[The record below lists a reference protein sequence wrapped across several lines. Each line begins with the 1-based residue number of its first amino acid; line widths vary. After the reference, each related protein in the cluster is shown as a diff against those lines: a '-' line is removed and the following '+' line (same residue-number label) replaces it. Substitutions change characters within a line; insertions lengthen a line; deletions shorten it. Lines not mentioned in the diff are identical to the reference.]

1 MNARQSATV
10 SAPQIALIHVLAKQ
24 AGIDEDCRRDI
35 IEQVTGKRSARDL
48 TSIEAVSVIDRLKGA
63 SKSTDID
70 GPYGKKLRALWISAW
85 NLGVV
90 HNRTDAA
97 MLAFVERQTGIERT
111 RWLRAA
117 KDARKA
123 VEALKQ
129 WLAREAGVKWP
140 AGDDP
145 LAVRRAVIEAQR
157 SRLAS
162 LGVGSPLPPAFG
174 AITISVMESAAL
186 DRAIKSLGVQ
196 LRQARSRVAEY

>member
-1 MNARQSATV
+1 MTRFAVAKV
-10 SAPQIALIHVLAKQ
+10 SAPQIAMIHLLAKQ
-24 AGIDEDCRRDI
+24 AGIDDDCRRDVM
-35 IEQVTGKRSARDL
+35 EAVCGKRSARDL
-48 TSIEAVSVIDRLKGA
+48 TAIEAVNVIDRLKGA
-63 SKSTDID
+63 SKSADID
-70 GPYGKKLRALWISAW
+70 GPYGKKIRALWISAW

-145 LAVRRAVIEAQR
+145 IAVRRAVIEAQQ
-157 SRLAS
+157 RLLGLPVMPATELLPDDAVYLDQKIS
-162 LGVGSPLPPAFG
+162 L
-174 AITISVMESAAL
+174 
-186 DRAIKSLGVQ
+186 LGRQ
-196 LRQARSRVAEY
+196 LRKALAKPARY